1 MIIWIIDTF
10 VTAES
15 KYGELIFFVTF
26 AESYWE
32 ARNTK
37 EVNLAT
43 IANKKKIEVTASEGK
58 NRGKNSERKKGSAK
72 IVVGKNSQAEVT

>member
-1 MIIWIIDTF
+1 MIPIIDMF
-10 VTAES
+10 VTARL

-43 IANKKKIEVTASEGK
+43 IANKKKIEVTASE
-58 NRGKNSERKKGSAK
+58 EKKS
-72 IVVGKNSQAEVT
+72 